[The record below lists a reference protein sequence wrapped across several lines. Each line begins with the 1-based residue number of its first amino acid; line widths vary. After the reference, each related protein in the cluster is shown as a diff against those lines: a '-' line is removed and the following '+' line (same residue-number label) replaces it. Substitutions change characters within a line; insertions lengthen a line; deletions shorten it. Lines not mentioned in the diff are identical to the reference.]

1 MRLPGSRGRSGPRI
15 SVDNERCEL
24 FGICEWE
31 APELFQLGR
40 DGRLRYQRRPRTHE
54 LRRAAAA
61 ARCCPMQAIELR
73 GGSDE

>member
-1 MRLPGSRGRSGPRI
+1 MRRKSRTRARL

-31 APELFQLGR
+31 APALFELGR
-40 DGRLRYQRRPRTHE
+40 DGRLRYRRQPAAGE
-54 LRRAAAA
+54 LTQAAAA

-73 GGSDE
+73 GGDDE